1 MHIKFRRKFGK
12 WQDGLPCFFFKE
24 IWKNKKNIAMVYNN
38 SVNFIAY
45 KNMKGLVI
53 LHDKNLRANDMFFM
67 ARDSF
72 LHAFNNFF
80 NQQIF

>member
-1 MHIKFRRKFGK
+1 
-12 WQDGLPCFFFKE
+12 
-24 IWKNKKNIAMVYNN
+24 MVYNN